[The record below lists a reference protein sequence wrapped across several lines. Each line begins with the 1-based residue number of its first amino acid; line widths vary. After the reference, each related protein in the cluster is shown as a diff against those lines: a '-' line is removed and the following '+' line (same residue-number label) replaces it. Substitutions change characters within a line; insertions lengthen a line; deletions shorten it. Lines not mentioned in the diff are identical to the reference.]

1 MTIEDALREALV
13 EARRGAASG
22 EHPYGA
28 VVLDSDGQIVARAH
42 DQVLQDGDLTSHAEL
57 LAVRRAARARG
68 SDLAGHRLVSTV
80 EPCAMCFSSAWTARV
95 SGLAYGLSMEELKA
109 MRPDAMDD
117 IVISSRELNEL
128 ADRRLDIVPGV
139 LREECLAL
147 WTGPEAEPQGS

>member
-1 MTIEDALREALV
+1 
-13 EARRGAASG
+13 
-22 EHPYGA
+22 
-28 VVLDSDGQIVARAH
+28 
-42 DQVLQDGDLTSHAEL
+42 
-57 LAVRRAARARG
+57 
-68 SDLAGHRLVSTV
+68 
-80 EPCAMCFSSAWTARV
+80 MCFSSAWTARV

-117 IVISSRELNEL
+117 IVITSRELNEL